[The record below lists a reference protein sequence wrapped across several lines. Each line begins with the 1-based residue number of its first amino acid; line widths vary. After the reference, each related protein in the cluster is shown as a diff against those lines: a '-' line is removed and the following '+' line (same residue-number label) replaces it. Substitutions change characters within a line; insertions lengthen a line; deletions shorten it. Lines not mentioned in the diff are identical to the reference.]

1 MLAGNIAH
9 RGARSLAPENTL
21 LAFEKAWD
29 HGADAIEV
37 DVQVLADG
45 TLVIHH
51 DATLAR
57 TTNVSECFPERAS
70 QPITTFIF
78 DEIRTL
84 DAGSWF
90 IDSDPFSQIS
100 SGSVSF
106 ADIERMYNLQ
116 IPTLEEV
123 LLYVKDKNWR
133 VNLELKKVANQRSD
147 FPLVEEVLKLI
158 KHHGIDKDQFAI
170 SSYHHPYI
178 DEAKHQYPEIEI
190 NALIGHKQSLHNNW
204 NDYSYQIYNANAK
217 FIDQYQVEKARE
229 KGCTVNLYT
238 VNDVSMMMKY
248 FDWGVNAL
256 ITDYPQILQKCMKT
270 GTNSNR
276 FPSENSVF

>member
-1 MLAGNIAH
+1 MIAGNIAH

-21 LAFEKAWD
+21 LAFDKAWD
-29 HGADAIEV
+29 LGAAGFEV

-51 DATLAR
+51 DTTLAR
-57 TTNVSECFPERAS
+57 TTDVSECFPDRAS
-70 QPITTFIF
+70 HPITTFIF
-78 DEIRTL
+78 EEIRTL

-123 LLYVKDKNWR
+123 LQYVKGKNWR
-133 VNLELKKVANQRSD
+133 VNLELKKVAKPLSD
-147 FPLVEEVLKLI
+147 FPMVDEVLKLI
-158 KHHGIDKDQFAI
+158 KHHRIDNDQFAI
-170 SSYHHPYI
+170 SSFHHPYI
-178 DEAKHQYPEIEI
+178 DKVKHQYPEIEI
-190 NALIGHKQSLHNNW
+190 NALIGSKRSLRNKW
-204 NDYSYQIYNANAK
+204 NDYSYQIYNANVEY
-217 FIDQYQVEKARE
+217 IDQYQVEKARE

-238 VNDVSMMMKY
+238 VNDVSMMMNY

-256 ITDYPQILQKCMKT
+256 ITDYPQVLQKVIKNRS
-270 GTNSNR
+270 NS
-276 FPSENSVF
+276 E